1 MGLDFVSAFSASA
14 TCIGNIGPGFGL
26 VGPTHTFAPL
36 PDLAKLLL
44 VGMMIVG
51 RLELYTVLVLL
62 FLWRRTA

>member
-14 TCIGNIGPGFGL
+14 ACIGNIGPGFGQ

-36 PDLAKLLL
+36 PDPAKLMLAGL
-44 VGMMIVG
+44 MIVG

-62 FLWRRTA
+62 FFWRRTA